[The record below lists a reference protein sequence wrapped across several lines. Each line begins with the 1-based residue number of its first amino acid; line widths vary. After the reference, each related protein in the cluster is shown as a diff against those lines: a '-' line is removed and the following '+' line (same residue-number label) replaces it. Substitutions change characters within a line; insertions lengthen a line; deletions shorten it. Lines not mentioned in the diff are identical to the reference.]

1 MAEFITKEQAA
12 DLIKDD
18 MTVASACFTLA
29 GWPEDIGRAV
39 ADKFRETGH
48 PCNLRH
54 IHAAGLGNWAG
65 RGEDIWA
72 IPGLVTRLVTSHPG
86 SAPNRLKMIL
96 NNEVKAWTLP
106 LGCMLMNYREI
117 ARRSPGLMSKVGL
130 GTFVDARVNGGAQN
144 EITKES
150 GETLVDYIP
159 DFNGEDYLLFKP
171 WHLDLGLIRGTT
183 CDQNGNISCEHESYN
198 LELLAIAQAVKACGG
213 KVIAGVESVVE
224 TGNLNPRLVKVPG
237 IYVDYIVVCEDPEKY
252 VNQTGA
258 TRFRRDFTPGF
269 RVPVSTESA
278 SMKLDGIKIMCR
290 RSAMELRKGQ
300 KANFGIGNPQ
310 SIGAVLA
317 EEGCDGM
324 VTAISESGAIGGVS
338 QSAADFGV
346 HVNVEASCDH
356 CDHFYFF
363 DGGNLDVGVYGL
375 SESDE
380 NGNINTTRLNG
391 NLQGIGGFINISS
404 TAKTSIFM
412 GTFTAV
418 GIKTR
423 VEDGKLVI
431 EQEGKFPKFKKSCP
445 ELAYSADQAIAMGH
459 RALYV
464 TERCVLEKKPEGL
477 VLTEIAPGVDL
488 QKDILDHM
496 EFTPIIPEGGPKL
509 MPAEIFQEEWGGLRS
524 FIMKQEEAAGPVA

>member
-12 DLIKDD
+12 ELIKDD

-29 GWPEDIGRAV
+29 GWPEDVARAV
-39 ADKFRETGH
+39 ADRYNETGH
-48 PCNLRH
+48 PRNLRH
-54 IHAAGLGNWAG
+54 IHAAGLGNWKG

-72 IPGLVTRLVTSHPG
+72 IPGLVSRLITSHPG
-86 SAPNRLKMIL
+86 SAVKRLDMIL

-150 GETLVDYIP
+150 GEKLVEYVP
-159 DFNGEDYLLFKP
+159 DFGGEEYLLYKP
-171 WHLDLGLIRGTT
+171 WHLDIGLIRGTS
-183 CDQNGNISCEHESYN
+183 CDLNGNITCEHEAYN

-213 KVIAGVESVVE
+213 KVIVGVESVVE
-224 TGNLNPRLVKVPG
+224 TGSLHPRLVKVPG

-258 TRFRRDFTPGF
+258 THFRRDFTPGF
-269 RVPVSTESA
+269 HVPVNVA
-278 SMKLDGIKIMCR
+278 SEPMKLDGIKVMCR
-290 RSAMELRKGQ
+290 RSAMELKKGQ

-310 SIGAVLA
+310 SIGSVLK
-317 EEGCDGM
+317 EEDCDGL
-324 VTAISESGAIGGVS
+324 VTSISESGAIGGVS
-338 QSAADFGV
+338 QSGADFGV
-346 HVNVEASCDH
+346 HLNVEASCDQ

-380 NGNINTTRLNG
+380 KGNINTTRLNG
-391 NLQGIGGFINISS
+391 SLQGIGGFINISS
-404 TAKTSIFM
+404 TAQTSIFM

-418 GIKTR
+418 GIKTH

-431 EQEGKFPKFKKSCP
+431 DHEGKFPKFKKSCP
-445 ELAYSADQAIAMGH
+445 EIAYSADQALAMGH

-464 TERCVLEKKPEGL
+464 TERCVLEKTKDGL
-477 VLTEIAPGVDL
+477 VLKEIAPGVDL
-488 QKDILDHM
+488 QKDVLDHM
-496 EFTPIIPEGGPKL
+496 EFKPIIPEGGPAL
-509 MPAEIFQEEWGGLRS
+509 MPEEIFREEWGGLKS
-524 FIMKQEEAAGPVA
+524 YIN